1 MEVVIV
7 VNGLVISWFY
17 PPATTAEAL
26 VTFKL
31 LKNSQNRYDVI
42 SANSRQWS
50 YGADT
55 VLKSGNINTYPIES
69 SSFKTF
75 IKKGFTLFGK
85 LSGENKYD
93 FMMSRSMPQQS
104 HSLGLKIKHKNPS
117 LFWIA
122 SLADPF
128 GHNPYDFDRYFKQ
141 GVSFMLKHLP
151 LTVFRIFIYLKNE
164 LFERKVLQNAD
175 LLIFPSIE
183 QCRYTCKKRY
193 EKLKDHI
200 LILPHSYDS
209 GLYPPDVCNEITDDD
224 GKVVLSHLGHLNDT
238 RSAEGLIKA
247 VALFKKEC
255 PELCEKLVVR
265 LVGNIP
271 EKQKLMIQDNSLSN
285 IIIEKAVN
293 YFESLKIMKNSDMLL
308 LIDADFS
315 FMKNN
320 IYFASKLADYMGAD
334 KPILGLTTAEGP
346 SASILKAAGCPI
358 CFPDEPEKI
367 AEILKSI
374 TRNGPPPF
382 NREVYKT
389 YDAKEIANKFDE
401 AIVIAKKR
409 K

>member
-1 MEVVIV
+1 
-7 VNGLVISWFY
+7 
-17 PPATTAEAL
+17 
-26 VTFKL
+26 
-31 LKNSQNRYDVI
+31 
-42 SANSRQWS
+42 
-50 YGADT
+50 
-55 VLKSGNINTYPIES
+55 
-69 SSFKTF
+69 
-75 IKKGFTLFGK
+75 
-85 LSGENKYD
+85 
-93 FMMSRSMPQQS
+93 
-104 HSLGLKIKHKNPS
+104 
-117 LFWIA
+117 
-122 SLADPF
+122 
-128 GHNPYDFDRYFKQ
+128 
-141 GVSFMLKHLP
+141 
-151 LTVFRIFIYLKNE
+151 
-164 LFERKVLQNAD
+164 
-175 LLIFPSIE
+175 
-183 QCRYTCKKRY
+183 
-193 EKLKDHI
+193 
-200 LILPHSYDS
+200 
-209 GLYPPDVCNEITDDD
+209 VCNEITDDD

-271 EKQKLMIQDNSLSN
+271 EKQKLMIQDNGLSN

-334 KPILGLTTAEGP
+334 KPILGLTSAEGP